1 MMNMVPDEM
10 ARLPPMARDEV
21 STEKDREF
29 YDFMDAGVKRLTDTS
44 KQPNDPSVAHPES
57 HAKTST
63 NNPSFTIKDA
73 QGRLLGPCAP
83 LQHTPELGRHILGIQ
98 QELGRLPGLPLK
110 AREVAIL
117 VVGSNHGAAYEVY
130 AHRRIAMTVGLSED
144 ECDSICLEDKPES
157 LDKMSAMAYDV
168 AHEILECPGPLSD
181 STWNDGCHVLGKEG
195 MTALVHYVGAYS
207 YLCVVLNGFDCK
219 VPDGETL

>member
-1 MMNMVPDEM
+1 MMNMVPGEM

-144 ECDSICLEDKPES
+144 ECDSICELMLRWFALRREVAEQGNGRIMCANYQTGLEDKPES

-168 AHEILECPGPLSD
+168 AHEILECPG
-181 STWNDGCHVLGKEG
+181 E
-195 MTALVHYVGAYS
+195 
-207 YLCVVLNGFDCK
+207 
-219 VPDGETL
+219 